1 MESDLEDFDE
11 DSMDTLY
18 TEEDEEH
25 MEWSESPEY
34 LLSLFSNLE
43 STWEVMG
50 YNKIATGLTRVYQ
63 EITKSLLRLYQKL
76 DTTLPRVC
84 FGFISSLPRVYY
96 WFI

>member
-50 YNKIATGLTRVYQ
+50 YYKF
-63 EITKSLLRLYQKL
+63 KSWVEHDGFTIKL
-76 DTTLPRVC
+76 QWAC
-84 FGFISSLPRVYY
+84 
-96 WFI
+96 